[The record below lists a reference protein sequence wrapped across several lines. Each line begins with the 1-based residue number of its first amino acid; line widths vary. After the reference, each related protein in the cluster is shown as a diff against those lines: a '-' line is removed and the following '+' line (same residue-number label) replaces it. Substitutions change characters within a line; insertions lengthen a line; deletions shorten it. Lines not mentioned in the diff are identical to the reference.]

1 MRGLSTRWREGNL
14 KDTPRN
20 AGGRGTR
27 RERQRA
33 TGASGARAEHD
44 NVGRSQGGARAEPQ
58 AAITSMTALSS
69 PHRGGEVTDGTAVD
83 DHAVVDDQP
92 RMRKHRRV
100 KQWGLK

>member
-1 MRGLSTRWREGNL
+1 
-14 KDTPRN
+14 
-20 AGGRGTR
+20 
-27 RERQRA
+27 
-33 TGASGARAEHD
+33 
-44 NVGRSQGGARAEPQ
+44 
-58 AAITSMTALSS
+58 MTALSS